1 MQFYTYK
8 EIIIMTTFET
18 EIDNNELGQ
27 FSDDWGFYVDIETGN
42 EISSSMPMSMPMPM
56 PMSKPIPIPMS
67 MPMSMPREYQYAT
80 INQDRNP
87 GLTMKDMI
95 NLGERGYKEGDM
107 KTNAATIAATTATTT
122 AATTTTTIKAPT
134 IEMKYHRA
142 TLIAIICLCL
152 FL

>member
-18 EIDNNELGQ
+18 MIDNNEFEQ
-27 FSDDWGFYVDIETGN
+27 ISDDWGFYVDIETGN
-42 EISSSMPMSMPMPM
+42 EISSS
-56 PMSKPIPIPMS
+56 KPIPIPMS
-67 MPMSMPREYQYAT
+67 KPREYQYAT
-80 INQDRNP
+80 MKQDRTP
-87 GLTMKDMI
+87 GLTMKDMV
-95 NLGERGYKEGDM
+95 NLGQRGCKEEDT
-107 KTNAATIAATTATTT
+107 KPR
-122 AATTTTTIKAPT
+122 AATTTTTIKPLT

>member
-18 EIDNNELGQ
+18 AIDNNELGQ

-42 EISSSMPMSMPMPM
+42 EISSSMPMPMPM
-56 PMSKPIPIPMS
+56 SMSKPIPIPMQ
-67 MPMSMPREYQYAT
+67 MPREYQYVT

-107 KTNAATIAATTATTT
+107 KTNAATTAATTA
-122 AATTTTTIKAPT
+122 TTIKAPT